1 MSSSPPDSE
10 TITASNAPVAKKA
23 CHSCR
28 RARLRCDKSIPH
40 CSKCTSRGVECLGY
54 GRLFLWT
61 GSVATRGK
69 LAGQSSSA
77 SVCRLPKQG
86 EAQITE
92 VSPEMPD
99 MQMDSF
105 DAQGV
110 EPGSWALAPSQENQL
125 VLQDKTQPWS
135 PPSPSSPTSPSSPWT
150 LCDPLFQDMTHSQ
163 RWYLNYY
170 STRVSMDLVGDEQT
184 KSNRNPYLNL
194 LQLTNE
200 HAFLQQII
208 IAVSAAH
215 MCNLSR
221 PWLGPNSYTRKE
233 APKKLLMDA
242 LVAKQKGLQMMPEAL
257 RNIETIGADVILA
270 TVLFLINSELIESG
284 WQSWRP
290 HLEGAKKLLNMTE
303 PFASSDTTLRDYIVA
318 DCYVYCTLSLSFNPS
333 TPGTQALSFAPDQVK
348 ATLARTDN
356 SFFCCPPEVLDILRE
371 TAQLLHSESQGG
383 ISSQGALMEFTNL
396 LDRAQRLDVLKWA
409 KDRVPDSNEV
419 ALWSSCRTGSAH
431 RLATCLYIIQ
441 SAPALRTRM
450 PDQVCKSLIQDLY
463 DTLLPL
469 PDEDPNF
476 KATGWPTFIYG
487 TTVRTPE
494 SRAWVMDRLKMVA
507 AICPWGFLYSAID
520 TLQIL
525 WKNDTESEGYMNW
538 VQKLKDLNV
547 DFLMV

>member
-383 ISSQGALMEFTNL
+383 VSSQGALMEFTNL

-487 TTVRTPE
+487 TT
-494 SRAWVMDRLKMVA
+494 
-507 AICPWGFLYSAID
+507 
-520 TLQIL
+520 IL
-525 WKNDTESEGYMNW
+525 WKNDTEGEGYMNW
-538 VQKLKDLNV
+538 VQKLRDLNV